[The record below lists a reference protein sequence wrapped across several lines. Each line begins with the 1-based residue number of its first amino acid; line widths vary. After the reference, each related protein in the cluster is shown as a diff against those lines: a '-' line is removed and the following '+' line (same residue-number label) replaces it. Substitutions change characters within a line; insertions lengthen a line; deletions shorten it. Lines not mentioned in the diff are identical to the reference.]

1 MQVCVSL
8 YFEFCTAC
16 PAPFVYTIP
25 DCYEQDRWQKLCA
38 VKGGF
43 GWGCSWPQNTTA
55 CTMCTH
61 QSMHHVHT
69 PRAHTTACTMC
80 IHHVHTPQHAPCAHI
95 SICMLQLG
103 SQTYIKW
110 KWRKV
115 VFSKLWA
122 PHQAAMFASC
132 ADLHTR
138 TSNSSFTISLCAWY
152 LLLNSL
158 KPTVMSKT
166 PIKNVWL
173 VASFWQDNQSNID
186 NAVQKTAKIAVEQ
199 RVRSC
204 AVSFWISD

>member
-80 IHHVHTPQHAPCAHI
+80 THHVHTPQHAPCAYTMCTHHSMHHVHTFPYACSSWVVKLI
-95 SICMLQLG
+95 SNGNEGRLCFLNYELLIKQPCLPAVRIYTLG
-103 SQTYIKW
+103 PRIHLSQFHFVPDIY
-110 KWRKV
+110 
-115 VFSKLWA
+115 S
-122 PHQAAMFASC
+122 
-132 ADLHTR
+132 
-138 TSNSSFTISLCAWY
+138 
-152 LLLNSL
+152 
-158 KPTVMSKT
+158 
-166 PIKNVWL
+166 
-173 VASFWQDNQSNID
+173 
-186 NAVQKTAKIAVEQ
+186 
-199 RVRSC
+199 
-204 AVSFWISD
+204 